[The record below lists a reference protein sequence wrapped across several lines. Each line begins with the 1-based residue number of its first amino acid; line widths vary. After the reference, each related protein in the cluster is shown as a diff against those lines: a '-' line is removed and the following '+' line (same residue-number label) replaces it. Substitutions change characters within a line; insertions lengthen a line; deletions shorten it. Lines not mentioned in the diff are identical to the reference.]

1 MSVVLAC
8 DLGGTNFRAALI
20 DASGQTLAE
29 ARVPSPAGTEGAGW
43 AEIDPDHWWAALV
56 AAVAQLASSDRALL
70 AQTQGIAICGVT
82 RTQVLLDAQGR
93 SLRPAMTWRDARAAA
108 LLPDLL
114 TTLPAGHP
122 ESVQVNAF
130 HPVARLA
137 WLRRHEPQHY
147 AQLCTVL
154 EPKDYLNF
162 RLTGVRATDA
172 ISSARLLAAASNH
185 VTSIHL
191 DTPANTSGHHVG
203 ITLLEAV
210 GLEASLVPQAVSPT
224 DCVGRVV
231 AGLPDVLAML
241 AGVPVYAC
249 SNDTWAAVAGLGAL
263 RPGYAYNISGTT
275 EVFGV
280 MGSESVQAPGLMTVQ
295 WGDGLYQVGGPGQ
308 NGADTLAWLL
318 SLLRDAA
325 TGGSSGDGGHSSSG
339 CVGNSDD
346 DDSAPAGH
354 RTHEPL
360 TFETL
365 LAGKRD
371 TQPVLFLPY
380 LQGERVPHWDAN
392 LRGAFVGLN
401 RRHRAIDLAW
411 AVMEGVAFLNRIVLE
426 RGEQAIGS
434 AVNEIRYGGGAAA
447 NPLWCQIKADICE
460 RPVVIGRSAQ
470 PGLLGAAMVAWAG
483 LGRFISLSAA
493 QAQMAQPGYR
503 YEPRVSHREAYRQL
517 AAWYAQA
524 SDALTP
530 VSHGLAAM
538 DGGIAR

>member
-8 DLGGTNFRAALI
+8 DVGGTNFRAALI

-29 ARVPSPAGTEGAGW
+29 ARVASPSGSEGAGW
-43 AEIDPDHWWAALV
+43 AEIDPDDWWAALV
-56 AAVAQLASSDRALL
+56 AAVTQLAESDRALL
-70 AQTQGIAICGVT
+70 AQTQAIAICGVT
-82 RTQVLLDAQGR
+82 RTQVFLDAQGR

-122 ESVQVNAF
+122 ESAQVNAF

-147 AQLCTVL
+147 AQLRTVL

-162 RLTGVRATDA
+162 RLTGERATDVV
-172 ISSARLLAAASNH
+172 SSARWLAAASSH
-185 VTSIHL
+185 VVSTQLDSLEGSSSHSIER
-191 DTPANTSGHHVG
+191 
-203 ITLLEAV
+203 TLLGAL
-210 GLEASLVPQAVSPT
+210 GLATSLVPQSVSPT
-224 DCVGRVV
+224 DCVGRVA
-231 AGLPDVLAML
+231 AGLPGVLARL

-295 WGDGLYQVGGPGQ
+295 WGDALYQVGGPGQ

-325 TGGSSGDGGHSSSG
+325 AGGASG
-339 CVGNSDD
+339 
-346 DDSAPAGH
+346 
-354 RTHEPL
+354 HEAL

-371 TQPVLFLPY
+371 AQPVLFLPY

-392 LRGAFVGLN
+392 LRGAFIGLN

-434 AVNEIRYGGGAAA
+434 VVSEIRYGGGATA
-447 NPLWCQIKADICE
+447 NPLWCQAKADICD

-470 PGLLGAAMVAWAG
+470 SGLLGAAMVAWTGVA
-483 LGRFISLSAA
+483 RFASLSAA
-493 QAQMAQPGYR
+493 QAQMAQPGHR
-503 YEPRVSHREAYRQL
+503 YEPRASHRDAYRQL

-524 SDALTP
+524 SEALTP